1 MHCLLFYD
9 LVPDYLERRICRDAG
24 ASDRVT
30 APPTAS
36 PAACRDRATVVHC
49 GQVRGKGSGLH
60 RCSILIPR
68 FSRCVLRSPR

>member
-36 PAACRDRATVVHC
+36 PRCLPRPGDCGPLRA
-49 GQVRGKGSGLH
+49 GSRQGFGLH
-60 RCSILIPR
+60 RSSILIPR
-68 FSRCVLRSPR
+68 FSRCVLRRPR